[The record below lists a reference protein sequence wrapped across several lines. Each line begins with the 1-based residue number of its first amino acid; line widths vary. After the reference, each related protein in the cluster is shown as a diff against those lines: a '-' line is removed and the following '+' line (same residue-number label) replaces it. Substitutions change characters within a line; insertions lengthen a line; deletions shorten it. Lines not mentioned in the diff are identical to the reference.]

1 MCAMSP
7 RLLRPVASGFD
18 PRRIAGLEAW
28 WDGSDSASVTLDS
41 GRVAEWRDKSG
52 KARHAANSTSGST
65 QPDYITAG
73 QNGRNLL
80 RFTAGS
86 NQRLV
91 VPSNTAF
98 SFLHDGTPS
107 YVAVVASFG
116 TTANPA
122 AIYGVFGNINGG
134 SFQRGFVFFYEDR
147 SGTNDRLLVLVQNA
161 AGSEAA
167 VSTQNASY
175 DGLLPTQ
182 QKMVVEMVID
192 SANPTAAQRFSARRN
207 GGTAVAANAQ
217 TNAPSSGAANSDLFI
232 GSAASNNSLSVPL
245 QGDICELLMYSQH
258 PTSAAQTALR
268 KYLAAKWG
276 VTLS

>member
-1 MCAMSP
+1 MAMSP

-52 KARHAANSTSGST
+52 KARHAANSSSGST

-80 RFTAGS
+80 RFTAAS
-86 NQRLV
+86 NQRLS
-91 VPSNTAF
+91 VPSTTAF
-98 SFLHDGTPS
+98 SFLHDGPPS
-107 YVAVVASFG
+107 YVAVVASFA
-116 TTANPA
+116 TTANPQ
-122 AIYGVFGNINGG
+122 AIYGVLGNVNGG
-134 SFQRGFVFFYEDR
+134 TGQRGFVFFYEDR
-147 SGTNDRLLVLVQNA
+147 SGTNDRLLVLIQN
-161 AGSEAA
+161 GTGVETA

-175 DGLLPTQ
+175 DNFLPTQ

-192 SANPTAAQRFSARRN
+192 PSNATAAQRLSARRN
-207 GGTAVAANAQ
+207 GGTAVAANSQ
-217 TNAPSSGAANSDLFI
+217 TNAPSSSASTGNFFI
-232 GSAASNNSLSVPL
+232 GSGASFASPSVHL
-245 QGDICELLMYSQH
+245 QGDICEILLYSQH
-258 PTSAAQTALR
+258 PTAAAQTALR